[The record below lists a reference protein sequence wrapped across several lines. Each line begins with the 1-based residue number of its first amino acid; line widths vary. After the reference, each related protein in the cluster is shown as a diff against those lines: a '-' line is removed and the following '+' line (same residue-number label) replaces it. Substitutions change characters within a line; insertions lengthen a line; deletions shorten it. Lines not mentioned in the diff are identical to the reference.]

1 MSTKYDKNLI
11 NYVTKYKVPKK
22 GDHAKDNQ
30 NFQPSINIEKKEDT
44 KYNKNINEINPNHKH
59 NKKRKITSVSKINFN
74 STKPPNKHS
83 HNRQNSTGV
92 FFYNK
97 NLNEN
102 NNEIV
107 NINLVNNTNETKH
120 KKSKEKPIVSDKQ
133 EKLDLIYK
141 KLKNQNDLLQHELL
155 KREDAIDKYIKKYE
169 DQYNTIKNLEFILNE
184 LSNKKNSSQELN
196 NELLNDIN
204 NINSS
209 INNNFNDDIFYDDNF
224 YDDDLQEKL
233 AIQAV
238 EQQIIDE
245 LCPNP
250 DSMSYEQLLNLE
262 DNVGKVSKGLTEQQI
277 DNLPTIKY
285 HQKISKDIDKCI
297 ICMEEFKRREKVK
310 ALPCGHIF
318 HHNCIKEWL
327 LKEKTCPFCK
337 SEIG

>member
-11 NYVTKYKVPKK
+11 NYVSKYKVSKK
-22 GDHAKDNQ
+22 GGHAKDKE
-30 NFQPSINIEKKEDT
+30 NFQPTINIEQKEDT
-44 KYNKNINEINPNHKH
+44 KYNKNINEINSNHKH
-59 NKKRKITSVSKINFN
+59 HKKRKITSVSKINII
-74 STKPPNKHS
+74 STKPPNKHF

-97 NLNEN
+97 DLNEI

-107 NINLVNNTNETKH
+107 NINLVNNKNEIKR
-120 KKSKEKPIVSDKQ
+120 KKSKEKQ
-133 EKLDLIYK
+133 EKLDIIYK

-155 KREDAIDKYIKKYE
+155 KREDAIDKYVKKYE
-169 DQYNTIKNLEFILNE
+169 DQFNTIKNLEFILNE
-184 LSNKKNSSQELN
+184 LNNKKNSSQELN

-209 INNNFNDDIFYDDNF
+209 INNNFNDDNF

-238 EQQIIDE
+238 DQQIMDE

-262 DNVGKVSKGLTEQQI
+262 DNVGKVNKGLTEQQI
-277 DNLPTIKY
+277 DNLPNIKY